1 MTGGWVYIVTNRKHG
16 TLYVG
21 VTSDIR
27 RRAVEHREGAFDSFT
42 KKHALHR
49 LVWMEPH
56 ETMPEAIRREKSL
69 KRWQRAWKIQLI
81 EQRNPDWDDLF
92 ETLNS

>member
-1 MTGGWVYIVTNRKHG
+1 MGGWVYIVTNRKHG

-21 VTSDIR
+21 VTSDIGR
-27 RRAVEHREGAFDSFT
+27 RGIEHRAGTFNGFT

-49 LVWMEPH
+49 LVWMERYA
-56 ETMPEAIRREKSL
+56 TMPDAIRREKSI

-81 EQRNPDWDDLF
+81 EQENPNWDDLF
-92 ETLNS
+92 KTLNS